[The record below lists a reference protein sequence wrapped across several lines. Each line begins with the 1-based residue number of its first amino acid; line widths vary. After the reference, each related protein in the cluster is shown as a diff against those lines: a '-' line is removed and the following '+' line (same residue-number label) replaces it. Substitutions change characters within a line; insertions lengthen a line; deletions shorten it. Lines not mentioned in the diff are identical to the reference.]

1 MEKQKQRTENRLMH
15 VGRGEE
21 RVRRMERATW
31 KLILPYVKASQW
43 NLLYDSGTQTGVC
56 NKLEG

>member
-1 MEKQKQRTENRLMH
+1 MDMVWGRRKEK
-15 VGRGEE
+15 
-21 RVRRMERATW
+21 VRCMKRATW